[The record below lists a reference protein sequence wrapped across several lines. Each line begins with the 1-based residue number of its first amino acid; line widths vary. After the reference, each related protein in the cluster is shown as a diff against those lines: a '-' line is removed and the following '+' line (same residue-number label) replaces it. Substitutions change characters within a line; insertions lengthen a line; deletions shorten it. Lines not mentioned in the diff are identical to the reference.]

1 MENMESTKIKL
12 EATASFLK
20 EDLQNKAIETTVHLL
35 DTENI
40 AYIIYID
47 DKFDIEGQ
55 KAEFVGRVKNLK
67 NQQKYIEG
75 GSFVEF
81 NWGGPDELINKLWDE
96 SEQKGILLNEV
107 CRFENDDESANVI
120 PTLEIISFFGDKV
133 VPMTPDQWKQN
144 DYALLKGLEEG
155 KRVICLFDF
164 EFQSGN
170 KLIEGRNGAQ
180 LAQLLLAQE
189 NISEKVVCGIFSH
202 KFREEQEDEIRL
214 DYAIRYGINKAKFY
228 TISKYRYYYDP
239 LISGFSE
246 GIKNLLLQPHVEV
259 LKEESKDVLR
269 SSNEN
274 AWKRIDDIT
283 PKTFNQIIQKSSL
296 KEGVWEIST
305 LFRLYG
311 ILSKE
316 ENFNMISDSGIR
328 KKFNSSIERIRLID
342 DADTGYV
349 SKIPNQQL
357 IDLRNSEL
365 YIKGDL
371 VNKLHLPISNG
382 DIFNIKGKLFVLL
395 VQPCNLAIRAKDTE
409 CGYRSKNYN
418 NAFLIPL
425 REFSK
430 EQLNHTKQ
438 EVLSPINTPEKVLC
452 AYFPDF
458 KVLTLDYLDLTVFN
472 ETGESFINMTI
483 PELDNDVI
491 HFPWKKRYSHIFEKL
506 SVLEEKIKSF
516 IHIKSLI
523 NPKIE
528 ELATMIRELTKD
540 FGKLGQEDK
549 AKVIEKL
556 NPIKSEKKDLENH
569 LNALEES
576 IYSIENFDSFNL
588 NHIDN
593 YNSQNRFFSFDI
605 KRERH
610 YKSPYSDDLLQN
622 FMLYLSRNAFDHDF
636 TNG

>member
-1 MENMESTKIKL
+1 MENKVSTNIKV
-12 EATASFLK
+12 EATAPFLN
-20 EDLQNKAIETTVHLL
+20 EDLRNKAIETTVHLL

-40 AYIIYID
+40 AHVIYID

-55 KAEFVGRVKNLK
+55 KAEFVGRVKSLK
-67 NQQKYIEG
+67 DQQKHIEG

-81 NWGGPDELINKLWDE
+81 NWDGPDELINKLWDE

-120 PTLEIISFFGDKV
+120 PALEIISYFGNKV
-133 VPMTPDQWKQN
+133 VPMTPDEWKQN

-155 KRVICLFDF
+155 KKAICLFDF

-180 LAQLLLAQE
+180 LAHLLLEQE
-189 NISEKVVCGIFSH
+189 DVSEKVVCGIFSH

-214 DYAIRYGINKAKFY
+214 EYAAQYRINKAKFY
-228 TISKYRYYYDP
+228 TVSKYRYYFDP
-239 LISGFSE
+239 LIAGFSE

-259 LKEESKDVLR
+259 LKQESADVLKK
-269 SSNEN
+269 SNEK
-274 AWKRIDDIT
+274 AWQRIDEIT

-296 KEGVWEIST
+296 KEGVWEVST

-316 ENFNMISDSGIR
+316 ENFNMISDSDIR

-342 DADTGYV
+342 NAETGYI

-365 YIKGDL
+365 YLKGDL

-382 DIFNIKGKLFVLL
+382 DIFNIKEKLFVLL

-409 CGYRSKNYN
+409 CGSRSKNYN

-425 REFSK
+425 KEFSK

-438 EVLSPINTPEKVLC
+438 EVLSPTNTPEKVLC
-452 AYFPDF
+452 AYFPEF
-458 KVLTLDYLDLTVFN
+458 KVLSLDYLDLTVFN
-472 ETGESFINMTI
+472 ETGDSFINMTI

-491 HFPWKKRYSHIFEKL
+491 HFPWKKRYQNIYERLTEVEGKISAYLYIEK
-506 SVLEEKIKSF
+506 SIT
-516 IHIKSLI
+516 
-523 NPKIE
+523 PKIE
-528 ELATMIRELTKD
+528 EILGNIRELTKD
-540 FGKLGQEDK
+540 LKNLGKEEKIQVFE
-549 AKVIEKL
+549 KVKPLREEKDNL
-556 NPIKSEKKDLENH
+556 TRNLKV
-569 LNALEES
+569 LEES
-576 IYSIENFDSFNL
+576 IYSLENFDGFNL
-588 NHIDN
+588 NHINN
-593 YNSQNRFFSFDI
+593 YDEGTRTFSFEI

-622 FMLYLSRNAFDHDF
+622 FMLYLSRNAFEHDF
-636 TNG
+636 TS

>member
-1 MENMESTKIKL
+1 MENNIQG
-12 EATASFLK
+12 EASEASAV
-20 EDLQNKAIETTVHLL
+20 LQNQALRNKAIETIVNLL

-40 AYIIYID
+40 AHIIYVD

-55 KAEFVGRVKNLK
+55 KAEFVGRVKSLK
-67 NQQKYIEG
+67 NQQKYIDG

-81 NWGGPDELINKLWDE
+81 NWTGPDDLINRLWDE

-120 PTLEIISFFGDKV
+120 PALEIISNFGDKV
-133 VPMTPDQWKQN
+133 IPMTPDEWKQN
-144 DYALLKGLEEG
+144 DYALLKGLEGG
-155 KRVICLFDF
+155 KRAICLFDF

-180 LAQLLLAQE
+180 LVHLLLEQE
-189 NISEKVVCGIFSH
+189 EIGDKVVCGIFSH
-202 KFREEQEDEIRL
+202 KFREDQEDEIRL
-214 DYAIRYGINKAKFY
+214 EYAAQYGINKAKFY
-228 TISKYRYYYDP
+228 TVSKYRYYFDP
-239 LISGFSE
+239 LIAGFSE
-246 GIKNLLLQPHVEV
+246 GIKNLLLQPHVEILKQESLDV
-259 LKEESKDVLR
+259 LKK
-269 SSNEN
+269 SNEK
-274 AWKRIDDIT
+274 AWQRIDDIT

-296 KEGVWEIST
+296 KEGVWEVST

-316 ENFNMISDSGIR
+316 ENFNMISDSDIR

-342 DADTGYV
+342 NADTGYI

-365 YIKGDL
+365 YLKGEL

-382 DIFNIKGKLFVLL
+382 DIFNIKDKLFILL
-395 VQPCNLAIRAKDTE
+395 VQPCNLAVRAKDTE
-409 CGYRSKNYN
+409 CGLRSKNYN

-438 EVLSPINTPEKVLC
+438 EVFSPANTSEKVIC
-452 AYFPDF
+452 AYFPEF
-458 KVLTLDYLDLTVFN
+458 KVLSLDYLDLTVFN

-483 PELDNDVI
+483 AELDNDVI
-491 HFPWKKRYSHIFEKL
+491 HFPWKKRYFHIFEKL
-506 SVLEEKIKSF
+506 VVLEEKIKSF

-528 ELATMIRELTKD
+528 ELSVSIRELTTD
-540 FGKLGQEDK
+540 FGKLGQDEK
-549 AKVIEKL
+549 TKIIEKL
-556 NPIKSEKKDLENH
+556 NPIKSEKKDLESH
-569 LNALEES
+569 LKSMEES
-576 IYSIENFDSFNL
+576 IYSIENFENFNL

-593 YNSQNRFFSFDI
+593 YNSQNRTFSFNI

-622 FMLYLSRNAFDHDF
+622 FMLYLSRNAFEHDF
-636 TNG
+636 TS

>member
-1 MENMESTKIKL
+1 
-12 EATASFLK
+12 
-20 EDLQNKAIETTVHLL
+20 
-35 DTENI
+35 
-40 AYIIYID
+40 D

-55 KAEFVGRVKNLK
+55 KAEFVGRVKSLK
-67 NQQKYIEG
+67 NQQKHIEI
-75 GSFVEF
+75 GSFKEF
-81 NWGGPDELINKLWDE
+81 NWDGPDDLINKLWDE

-107 CRFENDDESANVI
+107 CRFENEDESANVI
-120 PTLEIISFFGDKV
+120 PALEITNFFGDKIIS
-133 VPMTPDQWKQN
+133 MTPDQWKED
-144 DYALLKGLEEG
+144 DYNLLKDLEDG
-155 KRVICLFDF
+155 KRVLCLFDF

-180 LAQLLLAQE
+180 LAQVLLEQE
-189 NISEKVVCGIFSH
+189 DISEKVVCGIFSH

-214 DYAIRYGINKAKFY
+214 EYATKYGIDKAKFY
-228 TISKYRYYYDP
+228 TVSKYRYYFDP
-239 LISGFSE
+239 LIAGFSE
-246 GIKNLLLQPHVEV
+246 GIKNLLLLPHVEV
-259 LKEESKDVLR
+259 LKQESAEVLKK
-269 SSNEN
+269 SNER
-274 AWKRIDDIT
+274 AWQRIDDIT

-296 KEGVWEIST
+296 KEGVWEVST

-316 ENFNMISDSGIR
+316 ENFNMISYSDIR

-342 DADTGYV
+342 NEDTGYI
-349 SKIPNQQL
+349 SKIQNQQL

-365 YIKGDL
+365 YLKGDL
-371 VNKLHLPISNG
+371 VNKLHLQISNG
-382 DIFNIKGKLFVLL
+382 DIFSIKRKLFVLL

-409 CGYRSKNYN
+409 CGSRSKNYN

-452 AYFPDF
+452 AYFPEF
-458 KVLTLDYLDLTVFN
+458 KVLSLDYLDLTVFN
-472 ETGESFINMTI
+472 ETGVSFINMTI
-483 PELDNDVI
+483 PELNNDVI

-516 IHIKSLI
+516 IHIKRLV

-528 ELATMIRELTKD
+528 ELAATIRELTKD

-549 AKVIEKL
+549 TKIIEKL

-569 LNALEES
+569 LKALEES
-576 IYSIENFDSFNL
+576 IYFIENFD
-588 NHIDN
+588 
-593 YNSQNRFFSFDI
+593 
-605 KRERH
+605 
-610 YKSPYSDDLLQN
+610 
-622 FMLYLSRNAFDHDF
+622 
-636 TNG
+636 

>member
-1 MENMESTKIKL
+1 MENNASTNIQG
-12 EATASFLK
+12 EASAVLPNQ
-20 EDLQNKAIETTVHLL
+20 DLRNKAIETTVKLL

-40 AYIIYID
+40 AHIIYVD

-55 KAEFVGRVKNLK
+55 KAEFVGRVKSLK
-67 NQQKYIEG
+67 NQQKYIDG

-81 NWGGPDELINKLWDE
+81 NWTGPDDLINRLWDQ
-96 SEQKGILLNEV
+96 SEQKGVLLNEV

-120 PTLEIISFFGDKV
+120 PALEIISYFGDKV
-133 VPMTPDQWKQN
+133 IPMTPDEWKQN
-144 DYALLKGLEEG
+144 DYALLKGLERG
-155 KRVICLFDF
+155 KRAICLFDF

-180 LAQLLLAQE
+180 LAHLLLEQE
-189 NISEKVVCGIFSH
+189 EIGDKVVCGIFSH
-202 KFREEQEDEIRL
+202 KFREDQEDEIRL
-214 DYAIRYGINKAKFY
+214 EYAAQYGINKSKFY
-228 TISKYRYYYDP
+228 TVSKYRYYFDP
-239 LISGFSE
+239 LIAGFSE
-246 GIKNLLLQPHVEV
+246 GIKNLLLQPHVEILKQESLDV
-259 LKEESKDVLR
+259 LKK
-269 SSNEN
+269 SNEK
-274 AWKRIDDIT
+274 AWQRIDDIT

-296 KEGVWEIST
+296 KEGVWEVST

-316 ENFNMISDSGIR
+316 ENFNMISDSDIR
-328 KKFNSSIERIRLID
+328 KKFNSSVERIRLID
-342 DADTGYV
+342 NADTGYI
-349 SKIPNQQL
+349 SKIPNQKL

-365 YIKGDL
+365 YLKGEL

-382 DIFNIKGKLFVLL
+382 DIFNIKDKLYILL

-409 CGYRSKNYN
+409 CGLRSKNYN

-438 EVLSPINTPEKVLC
+438 EVFSPTNTSEKVLC
-452 AYFPDF
+452 AYFPEF
-458 KVLTLDYLDLTVFN
+458 KVLSLEYLDLTVFN
-472 ETGESFINMTI
+472 EKGESFINMTI

-491 HFPWKKRYSHIFEKL
+491 HFPWKKRYFHIFEKL
-506 SVLEEKIKSF
+506 VVLEGKIKSF

-528 ELATMIRELTKD
+528 ELSLSIRELTKD
-540 FGKLGQEDK
+540 ISKIGQEEK
-549 AKVIEKL
+549 AKIIEKL
-556 NPIKSEKKDLENH
+556 NPIKSEKKDLVNH
-569 LNALEES
+569 LKSMEES

-588 NHIDN
+588 NHINN
-593 YNSQNRFFSFDI
+593 YNEGTRTFSFEI
-605 KRERH
+605 MRERH

-622 FMLYLSRNAFDHDF
+622 FMQYLSRNAFEHDF
-636 TNG
+636 TS

>member
-1 MENMESTKIKL
+1 MENNSSTTIQGGVSAVL
-12 EATASFLK
+12 PNQ
-20 EDLQNKAIETTVHLL
+20 DLRDKAIKTIVNLL
-35 DTENI
+35 EKENI
-40 AYIIYID
+40 TYIIYID

-55 KAEFVGRVKNLK
+55 KEEFVGRVKGLK
-67 NQQKYIEG
+67 AQ
-75 GSFVEF
+75 GSIIQDGEFEHF
-81 NWGGPDELINKLWDE
+81 NWEGPDDLINKLWDD
-96 SEQKGILLNEV
+96 SQNKPQLLKCVLKEIG
-107 CRFENDDESANVI
+107 EEEIANVK
-120 PTLEIISFFGDKV
+120 PALEINQHFGDTIKTF
-133 VPMTPDQWKQN
+133 TPDQWIESEFKLISDLEQGKK
-144 DYALLKGLEEG
+144 AL
-155 KRVICLFDF
+155 CLFDF
-164 EFQSGN
+164 EFQRGN
-170 KLIEGRNGAQ
+170 EKFKGRNGVE
-180 LAQLLLAQE
+180 LARIILDQAALRDK
-189 NISEKVVCGIFSH
+189 IICGIFSSKFSEEEEDAKRDSFAQEFNVDKKLFYTVS
-202 KFREEQEDEIRL
+202 KFRYHFE
-214 DYAIRYGINKAKFY
+214 
-228 TISKYRYYYDP
+228 P

-259 LKEESKDVLR
+259 LKEESKDVLK
-269 SSNEN
+269 SSNEK
-274 AWKRIDDIT
+274 AWERIDDIT

-316 ENFNMISDSGIR
+316 ENYNKISDSKTR
-328 KKFNSSIERIRLID
+328 KKFNSSIEKIRLID
-342 DADTGYV
+342 NADTGYI

-365 YIKGDL
+365 YLNGDL

-409 CGYRSKNYN
+409 CGSRSKNYN

-438 EVLSPINTPEKVLC
+438 EVLSPTNTPEKVLC
-452 AYFPDF
+452 AYFPEF
-458 KVLTLDYLDLTVFN
+458 KVLSLDYLDLTVFN

-491 HFPWKKRYSHIFEKL
+491 HFPWKKRYYHIFEKL
-506 SVLEEKIKSF
+506 VVLEEKIKSF

-528 ELATMIRELTKD
+528 ELTDSIRELTKD
-540 FGKLGQEDK
+540 FSKLCKEEK
-549 AKVIEKL
+549 TKIIEKL

-569 LNALEES
+569 LKALEES

-588 NHIDN
+588 NHINN
-593 YNSQNRFFSFDI
+593 YDEGTRTFSFEI
-605 KRERH
+605 KREKH

-622 FMLYLSRNAFDHDF
+622 FMLYLSRNAFEHDF
-636 TNG
+636 SI